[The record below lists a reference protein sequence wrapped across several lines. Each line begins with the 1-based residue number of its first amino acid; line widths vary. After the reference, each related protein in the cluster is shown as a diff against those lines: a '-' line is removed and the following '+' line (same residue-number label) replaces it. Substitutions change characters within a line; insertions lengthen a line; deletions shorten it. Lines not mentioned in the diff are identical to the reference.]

1 MIGIILGG
9 QVPQGTIG
17 GGGGSAQDYETGRQ
31 YLEGLATKSGGRKF
45 EADTTYDLDTA
56 FAGIA
61 EELRRQYSVGYYPE
75 SVGQKGERRQIKVR
89 VMRPALVVRAKTSYV
104 VGDTDRRFAGK

>member
-9 QVPQGTIG
+9 QLPQVQTRGA
-17 GGGGSAQDYETGRQ
+17 GSSSQEYETGRR
-31 YLEGLATKSGGRKF
+31 YLDTLASNSGGRKF
-45 EADTTYDLDTA
+45 EADTTYDLDAA

-89 VMRPALVVRAKTSYV
+89 VMRQNLVVRAKTSYV